1 MVVSKS
7 ATAHKA
13 VLSCVVKHPQNMQ
26 ISFIVNLLTDF
37 FLHRYMKIKFCPSY
51 KNYCKFKIMIFGID
65 VPFLAENSAVYKNER
80 LEKYY

>member
-26 ISFIVNLLTDF
+26 ICFAVNLLTDF
-37 FLHRYMKIKFCPSY
+37 FLHRYMKVKFCPSY
-51 KNYCKFKIMIFGID
+51 KNYCKFKIMIFELMFHFWQRIQLCIKMKG
-65 VPFLAENSAVYKNER
+65 
-80 LEKYY
+80 